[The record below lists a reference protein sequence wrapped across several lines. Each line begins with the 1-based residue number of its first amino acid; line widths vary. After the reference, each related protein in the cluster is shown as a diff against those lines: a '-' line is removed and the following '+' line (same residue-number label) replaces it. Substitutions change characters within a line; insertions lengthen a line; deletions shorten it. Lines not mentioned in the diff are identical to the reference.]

1 MSTTTSSTNVA
12 AQILASAGV
21 AEDWSY
27 YGPYASDDER
37 AVLAVPQVIQGAW
50 ATNDADMFANAFT
63 ADGSLLMGDHQ
74 LMSREEIRAFMAE
87 AFAGDFRG
95 ARVSGWPLC
104 VNFLTEGAAVV
115 VTQGGIKLPGENEI
129 APEREIRAVWVIVAQ
144 EGTWRLLS
152 HQSSPIKG

>member
-1 MSTTTSSTNVA
+1 
-12 AQILASAGV
+12 
-21 AEDWSY
+21 
-27 YGPYASDDER
+27 
-37 AVLAVPQVIQGAW
+37 
-50 ATNDADMFANAFT
+50 
-63 ADGSLLMGDHQ
+63 MGDHQ